1 MKKVLIP
8 IDGSPSSVKA
18 AEQAVELAKKC
29 GGDIIFLTVVEV
41 KSDIAYADLGVM
53 VTGEYYDIRDT
64 LIKNKM
70 EHDGKV
76 LDSIVSALDTSG
88 LKTDKRVVFGEAHP
102 KIVETAEKNE
112 CDLIVMGHRGLNT
125 FQRFFLGS
133 VAKRVIEDA
142 PCSVMIV
149 K

>member
-1 MKKVLIP
+1 MKKLLIP
-8 IDGSPSSVKA
+8 IDGSPSSIKA
-18 AEQAVELAKKC
+18 AEQGVTLAKKC

-76 LDSIVSALDTSG
+76 LDSIVSALDMSG
-88 LKTDKRVVFGEAHP
+88 LKTDKSVVFGEAHP
-102 KIVETAEKNE
+102 QIVDVAEKE
-112 CDLIVMGHRGLNT
+112 GCDLIVMGHRGLNPVK
-125 FQRFFLGS
+125 RFFLGS

-142 PCSVMIV
+142 PCSVLIV